1 MSKDFDNL
9 KRSKVTVV
17 GSGYVGMAISALLG
31 KKNYVT
37 VLDINPDKVELIN
50 NKKSTVDDSLIE
62 SEICNSF
69 VKIKATLDSKIA
81 YKDAEFII
89 IATPTNFEDSENAFD
104 TSSIEAV
111 VEDIFL
117 HNKDA
122 LIVIKSTV
130 PIGYTKKLQKKYDSD
145 RIIFSPEFLR
155 EGKALYDNFYPSR
168 IIVGSKT
175 KLAMKFLELL
185 LESTK
190 ADNVPTVLTSS
201 DEAEAIK
208 LFSNSFLAMR
218 VAFFNELDSFSI
230 NNKLNTKEIIDGVSM
245 DERIGNGYNNPS
257 FGYGGYCLPKDTKQ
271 LLANFNH
278 TPQNLIKAIVE
289 SNQTRKDYLVSEILN
304 TKPKVVGVYLLAM
317 KEGSDNFRS
326 AAVLDLINNLASKNI
341 RIIIYEPSLN
351 TDSFKGFKV
360 VNDIDKFTKNSDIII
375 ANRSSKEI
383 KPFQSKLFTRDIY
396 GDN

>member
-1 MSKDFDNL
+1 MSKDYKSI

-17 GSGYVGMAISALLG
+17 GSGYVGMAISVLLS

-62 SEICNSF
+62 SEISNSS
-69 VKIKATLDSKIA
+69 VKIKATLDSQEA

-89 IATPTNFEDSENAFD
+89 IATPTNFKVSKNTFD
-104 TSSIEAV
+104 TSTIEAV

-145 RIIFSPEFLR
+145 KIIFSPEFLR
-155 EGKALYDNFYPSR
+155 EGKALHDNFYPSR
-168 IIVGSKT
+168 IVVGSKT
-175 KLAMKFLELL
+175 KFAKEFAALL
-185 LESTK
+185 LECAK
-190 ADNVPTVLTSS
+190 VNHVPTILTSS

-230 NNKLNTKEIIDGVSM
+230 NNNLNTKEIIDGVSM
-245 DERIGNGYNNPS
+245 DERIGDGYNNPS

-271 LLANFNH
+271 LLANFND

-304 TKPKVVGVYLLAM
+304 TEPKVVGVYLLAM

-326 AAVLDLINNLASKNI
+326 AAVLDLIDDLASKDI
-341 RIIIYEPSLN
+341 KVIIYEPSLN
-351 TDSFKGFKV
+351 IDSFRGFKV
-360 VNDIDKFTKNSDIII
+360 VNDIDRFAKNSDIII
-375 ANRSSKEI
+375 ANRLSKEI
-383 KPFQSKLFTRDIY
+383 KAFQSKLFTRDIY